1 MATEKTVGVIGG
13 LGPEATIDFY
23 RKLLAKS
30 NAATDQ
36 DHLHVLIN
44 SNPKV
49 PDRQKALAGTGPSSG
64 PALVKTAQ
72 VLERAGAEFLVMV
85 CNTAHAY
92 EQDIREATAIPFI
105 SILSESVNASL
116 RLNPQLKRAGL
127 MAATGCVG
135 ARLYQTRFEATG
147 VDCVVPNSAE
157 QATLM
162 QLIYRIKSG
171 DHAPDIADQMRQLAN
186 TLIERGA
193 EIILAACTEIP
204 LALKQNDIEKPLL
217 DCTDVLVDATIAF
230 AYCEAS

>member
-1 MATEKTVGVIGG
+1 MEKTVGVIGG

-23 RKLLAKS
+23 QKLLVKS
-30 NAATDQ
+30 GAATDQ

-64 PALVKTAQ
+64 PALVETAQ
-72 VLERAGAEFLVMV
+72 VLEQAGADFLVMV

-92 EQDIREATAIPFI
+92 EQDIQTATTIPFI
-105 SILSESVNASL
+105 SILSESVAASL
-116 RLNPQLKRAGL
+116 RSNPQLKRAGL
-127 MAATGCVG
+127 MAATGCVE
-135 ARLYQTRFEATG
+135 ARLYQAQFEAAG
-147 VDCVVPNSAE
+147 VECIVPNSAE

-171 DHAPDIADQMRQLAN
+171 DHTPDIAAQMRQLAE

-204 LALKQNDIEKPLL
+204 LALKSDDIDKPLL
-217 DCTDVLVDATIAF
+217 DCTEVLVDATIAF
-230 AYCEAS
+230 ARCEA